1 MESWDSGPMLKASAA
16 STWAQRGH
24 MISTEGKHIWVN
36 IRLTGSWRRH
46 RKLAVPPEG
55 DDSGEAREEVILLIL
70 MLSYSLTGKSGK
82 GCDHKQKDCDH
93 KVYGGLV
100 VTQEAWQL
108 SPELAQWESGL
119 EGVSHTIYLIQLR
132 EALLKSIV
140 RGSLTRSEW
149 VLLLPTHALVVTWLK
164 VSVW

>member
-1 MESWDSGPMLKASAA
+1 M
-16 STWAQRGH
+16 
-24 MISTEGKHIWVN
+24 
-36 IRLTGSWRRH
+36 
-46 RKLAVPPEG
+46 PPEG

-119 EGVSHTIYLIQLR
+119 EGGSHTIYLIQLR

-140 RGSLTRSEW
+140 RGSLTRSE
-149 VLLLPTHALVVTWLK
+149 
-164 VSVW
+164 

>member
-1 MESWDSGPMLKASAA
+1 M
-16 STWAQRGH
+16 
-24 MISTEGKHIWVN
+24 
-36 IRLTGSWRRH
+36 
-46 RKLAVPPEG
+46 PPEG

-108 SPELAQWESGL
+108 SPELAQW
-119 EGVSHTIYLIQLR
+119 V
-132 EALLKSIV
+132 
-140 RGSLTRSEW
+140 EW
-149 VLLLPTHALVVTWLK
+149 VGGCFSHHLSHPTERSTSEK
-164 VSVW
+164 YS